1 MTSILQR
8 VSRSLL
14 AGGIGLAVLG
24 LAADARAEDPT
35 KEQCISANEDAQ
47 TLRQKGHLQAARTQ
61 LLVCVRTSCPT
72 AVRDD
77 CAQRLNDIENAV
89 PTIVFTAKGAG
100 DVDLSDVKVT
110 MDGVAVATRLD
121 GAALTVEP
129 GEHSFEFTAA
139 GYPPVLKTLVLREG
153 VKRRQEQIVFAAIV
167 APVEQTA
174 PTPVAPVFAPAPPA
188 SPSESGDG
196 RRILAYVL
204 GGAGVVGLGLGTVFA
219 LKAKSTYDDSGAHC
233 PRGPASCDA
242 DGVSGGKDANAQA
255 TVSTIAFLAGGALL
269 ASGVVLFVT
278 APKDGG
284 VTVQPAV
291 GMAGAGLRL
300 AATW

>member
-14 AGGIGLAVLG
+14 AGGIACALLG

-77 CAQRLNDIENAV
+77 CAQRLNDLENAI

-129 GEHSFEFTAA
+129 GEHSFEFTTA

-153 VKRRQEQIVFAAIV
+153 VKRRQEQIVFAPIGG
-167 APVEQTA
+167 PVDPA
-174 PTPVAPVFAPAPPA
+174 PTTIAPASEPVPPAPPA
-188 SPSESGDG
+188 ESGEG

-204 GGAGVVGLGLGTVFA
+204 GGAGVVGLGLGAVFA
-219 LKAKSTYDDSGAHC
+219 LKAKSTYDDSNAYCPGGPTHC
-233 PRGPASCDA
+233 NEL
-242 DGVSGGKDANAQA
+242 GVSGGKDASAQA
-255 TVSTIAFLAGGALL
+255 TVSTISFIAGGALL
-269 ASGVVLFVT
+269 ASGIVVFVT

-284 VTVQPAV
+284 VTVQPTV